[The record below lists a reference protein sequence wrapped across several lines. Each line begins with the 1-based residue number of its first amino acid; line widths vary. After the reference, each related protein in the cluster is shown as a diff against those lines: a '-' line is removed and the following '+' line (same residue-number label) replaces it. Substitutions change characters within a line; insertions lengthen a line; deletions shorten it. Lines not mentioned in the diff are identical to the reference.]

1 MAPAYAYI
9 ISNIFYA
16 DRVGIVGG
24 NIGNSFLDIVAGTVI
39 LFIIAGMFHKKSQRL
54 IESSSHFYRIHEII
68 SAGFIDTEKV
78 FPDGFGKRRLVNQWK
93 IPGKICGIQNN
104 GSVTAIKAYPGI
116 LPRIFFIG
124 IIGDFGLR
132 VDKEGISGGKGIN
145 FTTNR
150 IISFAG

>member
-9 ISNIFYA
+9 ISNIFYT

-78 FPDGFGKRRLVNQWK
+78 FPGWIRKAASGESVENPWK
-93 IPGKICGIQNN
+93 NLWHSK
-104 GSVTAIKAYPGI
+104 
-116 LPRIFFIG
+116 
-124 IIGDFGLR
+124 
-132 VDKEGISGGKGIN
+132 
-145 FTTNR
+145 
-150 IISFAG
+150 

>member
-54 IESSSHFYRIHEII
+54 IESSGHFYRIHEII

-93 IPGKICGIQNN
+93 VSGKICGIQNN
-104 GSVTAIKAYPGI
+104 GSVH
-116 LPRIFFIG
+116 
-124 IIGDFGLR
+124 
-132 VDKEGISGGKGIN
+132 
-145 FTTNR
+145 
-150 IISFAG
+150 

>member
-39 LFIIAGMFHKKSQRL
+39 LFIIAGMFHKESQRL
-54 IESSSHFYRIHEII
+54 IESSGHFYRIHEII
-68 SAGFIDTEKV
+68 PAGFIDTEKV

-93 IPGKICGIQNN
+93 VSGFKIMAASLPLKPTQAYSH
-104 GSVTAIKAYPGI
+104 GSFSSA
-116 LPRIFFIG
+116 
-124 IIGDFGLR
+124 
-132 VDKEGISGGKGIN
+132 
-145 FTTNR
+145 
-150 IISFAG
+150 

>member
-54 IESSSHFYRIHEII
+54 IESSGHFYRIHEII

-93 IPGKICGIQNN
+93 VSGKSVAFKIMAASLPLKPTQAYSH
-104 GSVTAIKAYPGI
+104 GSFSSA
-116 LPRIFFIG
+116 
-124 IIGDFGLR
+124 
-132 VDKEGISGGKGIN
+132 
-145 FTTNR
+145 
-150 IISFAG
+150 